1 MTHGPTPCKLA
12 TPRLPEFT
20 KPSWSSLHH
29 HDVIVFSPVIVALD
43 FPGSSA
49 AMELVGQ
56 LGPACSSYKVGLQL
70 LTEEGPAVVRELVAR
85 GKSVFLDLKLHEI
98 PNSVASAVRAA
109 GKLGVGM
116 VTVHASG
123 GSAVMGAA
131 VAAAA
136 EFPGL
141 KVLALTVITSLTDNE
156 LPEIGLAPSVRLQV
170 ERLATLALNCGCHG
184 IVASAHEAR
193 YLKAL
198 LPPGTL
204 IVTPGIQL
212 AGAGGNDQA
221 RVATPEFARQ
231 AGATH
236 VVIGRSITQAANPQ
250 EAFFSATA
258 AMAASSVG

>member
-1 MTHGPTPCKLA
+1 
-12 TPRLPEFT
+12 
-20 KPSWSSLHH
+20 
-29 HDVIVFSPVIVALD
+29 VFSPLIVALD
-43 FPGSSA
+43 FPCRSEA
-49 AMELVGQ
+49 AELVDK

-70 LTEEGPAVVRELVAR
+70 LTEEGPAVVRELVEG

-123 GSAVMGAA
+123 GSAVLRAA

-136 EFPGL
+136 EYPDL

-156 LPEIGLAPSVRLQV
+156 LPEIGLAPSVRSQV
-170 ERLATLALNCGCHG
+170 QRLAQLAVRCTCHG
-184 IVASAHEAR
+184 IVASAHEAT
-193 YLKAL
+193 YLKTL

-212 AGAGGNDQA
+212 AGGSANDQA
-221 RVATPEFARQ
+221 RVATPEFARR

-236 VVIGRSITQAANPQ
+236 VVIGRSITQASDPHA
-250 EAFFSATA
+250 AFALATA
-258 AMAASSVG
+258 GMAAASAG